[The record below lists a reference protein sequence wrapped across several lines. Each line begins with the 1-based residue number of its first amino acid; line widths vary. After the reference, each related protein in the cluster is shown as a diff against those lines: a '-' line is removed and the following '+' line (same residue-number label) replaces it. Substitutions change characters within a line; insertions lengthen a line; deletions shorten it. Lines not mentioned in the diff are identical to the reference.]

1 MNLCVRAE
9 RTRRAVKVAVTPVK
23 LEDSDEE
30 EEADEGPVDTSDDE
44 EDDRTPIRRRS
55 KRQMYV

>member
-1 MNLCVRAE
+1 MNLCARAE
-9 RTRRAVKVAVTPVK
+9 KTRRAVKVAVTPVK

-44 EDDRTPIRRRS
+44 EDDHTPIPRRAKKQR
-55 KRQMYV
+55 YV